1 MMFCKP
7 NEDFDI
13 LRISWVQNVV
23 TLLSL
28 KIQAT
33 SYLEMLDFNHFSG
46 IEEQVETELEFAP
59 NIWQLKFSLF
69 PNVGNPNGT

>member
-1 MMFCKP
+1 
-7 NEDFDI
+7 
-13 LRISWVQNVV
+13 
-23 TLLSL
+23 
-28 KIQAT
+28 
-33 SYLEMLDFNHFSG
+33 MLDFNHFSG

>member
-1 MMFCKP
+1 MFCKP

-33 SYLEMLDFNHFSG
+33 LSLEMWGFNHFSG

-69 PNVGNPNGT
+69 PNFGNPNGT